1 MSFLKFLLASVVA
14 AVGIGSASA
23 DQGTPNTE
31 PQPRTTPS
39 TPLDNTRDA
48 LRPGNLHRDAEVNRY
63 NSANPNRRKPCE
75 SRPYNS
81 NSNAVRNAPDC

>member
-1 MSFLKFLLASVVA
+1 MRSLRYLIASLAA
-14 AVGIGSASA
+14 LVGIGSASA

-31 PQPRTTPS
+31 PQPRTT
-39 TPLDNTRDA
+39 TPFDNTRDA

-75 SRPYNS
+75 SRPHNS
-81 NSNAVRNAPDC
+81 NSNAVRNAPNC